1 MRVIIVEIKIQD
13 ILSGVAILA
22 LIITSGA
29 TISAMNQIYDLS
41 EKDTHPNLILSH
53 VNYEP
58 EYKNSSNGLYDI
70 LLIKSYITVHN
81 TKRSDYPARIVAVK
95 SKILDSD
102 TGQVIVDDKHSS
114 ILGEG
119 NVRIV
124 DAGETKEF
132 YTEIQ
137 MNLNSTGNYVTQ
149 TTIEYEDLKDHSSK
163 SIPFYNMFEL
173 NKETFE
179 INRSKYTAE
188 LKEIGKFNEFWEE
201 GTYIP
206 HLVV

>member
-1 MRVIIVEIKIQD
+1 MEMKIQD
-13 ILSGVAILA
+13 ILSIVAIIA
-22 LIITSGA
+22 LLGTSIA
-29 TISAMNQIYDLS
+29 TISAMNKIHDLS
-41 EKDTHPNLILSH
+41 EKETHPNLILSY

-70 LLIKSYITVHN
+70 LLIKSYVTVHN
-81 TKRSDYPARIVAVK
+81 TKRFDYPARIVSVK
-95 SKILDSD
+95 SKILDYD
-102 TGQVIVDDKHSS
+102 TGKVIVDNNRSS

-124 DAGETKEF
+124 DAGETKKF
-132 YTEIQ
+132 YTEIR

-149 TTIEYEDLKDHSSK
+149 TTIEYEDLKDNAPK
-163 SIPFYNMFEL
+163 NIAFYNMFEL
-173 NKETFE
+173 NEETFE
-179 INRSKYTAE
+179 INKSKYTAE

-201 GTYIP
+201 GTYKYVP